1 MKSDVR
7 LRVLNQIQQMMLR
20 VEELPPGGDLEGVIE
35 DGLDELDQ
43 LVYRELLGHRQQT
56 AESRS
61 AAFSPSGVPAL
72 SKRDAPFADQRTPR
86 AHAARGAEFFAS
98 GV

>member
-1 MKSDVR
+1 MKSDARV
-7 LRVLNQIQQMMLR
+7 RVLNKMQELMLR
-20 VEELPPGGDLEGVIE
+20 VEELPAGGDLEGVIE

-61 AAFSPSGVPAL
+61 ADFSPSGVPAL
-72 SKRDAPFADQRTPR
+72 PGRDAP
-86 AHAARGAEFFAS
+86 
-98 GV
+98 